1 MPSTGDDASLRR
13 QWAGECPEC
22 GTTIEAETWTIVD
35 GERRQDLVRALV
47 EGRLQSA
54 RCSCCGHEAELDS
67 ELLVWRSGVF
77 PQLVYVPSR
86 AGTASLEAARQ
97 EAEQLCENLRERTGH
112 DPALAGHLEVCLAT
126 PSALAEVLTRDV
138 IADVDAH
145 ERGTLGADASEFYR
159 RVLVNISRARAAADD
174 AREQARAEA
183 AEGSPEWVAA
193 THELALALL
202 ERRTGDQES
211 NLERAIALLRDLLR
225 FRNRESTPREW
236 ADIQMNLGIA
246 YRRRLAGAH
255 ADNLELALY
264 SYRQAME
271 VLQAERDRLALANL
285 ECNMSAALLQRVY
298 GDKTANHNEALTLAR
313 RSAPTVDAE
322 GPAIAA
328 GVAWLTLGNVL
339 LQGTGPK
346 SELDEAERY
355 LRKSIDRYRTA
366 RQPLK
371 AGMVALSLAAA
382 IERRDASQRPEA
394 IGVLRAALADLP
406 ATLAPVERARVR
418 HNLGQLLLAEASA
431 KPADEAFEE
440 GTGHLRES
448 LETLTPAAH
457 PDDAR
462 EVARELGE
470 ALAEAGEWDLAAEA
484 FGTALQAADRL
495 YRAAVLG
502 RAREHELNESGRLH
516 HAAAYARAQAGDLDG
531 AVESLERG
539 RALWAASALDAA
551 GALSRLAEKLT
562 PAERERLEAA
572 RRELSQVD
580 SLERS
585 DVFIDSPAAGPGR
598 EALTQRALAAAAEVE
613 ALGARLGIDG
623 QQTNP
628 AGIARQLGGG
638 EGLVYLTTTRWG
650 SLVLIVT
657 AERVSPVWCGALR
670 SAELLD
676 AVAGEKEGS
685 SYLSAVLLDPQELE
699 SGIDAVL
706 EVIRPGLLEPL
717 AEALAELEIDPVAL
731 VPTGALGL
739 IPLHAFAELD
749 SNPVQTEIS
758 YTPSAAVRNTAR
770 ARAAERSHGSGF
782 VAAANPLPNEQPL
795 PFAVAEADSIAEA
808 FGGGRVLS
816 EFDASKQEV
825 LRAIAGAAY
834 VHLGC
839 HGRFELKRPLTSHLE
854 LAGGT
859 VLTLHEL
866 LDKGGL
872 DGVRLVSAFAC
883 NSGIAQFDRAPDE
896 VLGFATAFL
905 RAGAAG
911 AIVTMWSVQDLPAA
925 LFSTRLYARLLAGET
940 PARALAS
947 ARSWLRQ
954 ATNHELADWLE
965 TFPSLS
971 ATTSI
976 WCAQVRK
983 QPRSEPFQHP
993 LHWAPYVLVGA

>member
-1 MPSTGDDASLRR
+1 MIDGVRR
-13 QWAGECPEC
+13 P
-22 GTTIEAETWTIVD
+22 
-35 GERRQDLVRALV
+35 DLVRGLV
-47 EGRLQSA
+47 EGTLQST
-54 RCSCCGHEAELDS
+54 RCSCCGYEAEFSS
-67 ELLVWRSGVF
+67 ELLIWRSGAF
-77 PQLVYVPSR
+77 PQLVYIPSR
-86 AGTASLEAARQ
+86 AGMASLEAAGQ
-97 EAEQLCENLRERTGH
+97 EAEQLCESLRERTEH
-112 DPALAGHLEVCLAT
+112 NPALAGHLEVCLAT

-138 IADVDAH
+138 MADVDAH
-145 ERGTLGADASEFYR
+145 QRGTLDADTSESYR

-174 AREQARAEA
+174 ARKQARAEA

-193 THELALALL
+193 TRALALALL
-202 ERRTGDQES
+202 ERRSGDQES
-211 NLERAIALLRDLLR
+211 NLEKAIALHRDLLR
-225 FRNRESTPREW
+225 FRDRESTPREW
-236 ADIQMNLGIA
+236 ADIQTNLGIA
-246 YRRRLAGAH
+246 YRRRLGGTH

-271 VLQAERDRLALANL
+271 VLQADRDRLALANL
-285 ECNMSAALLQRVY
+285 ECSMSATFLQRVY
-298 GDKTANHNEALTLAR
+298 GDKTANYDEALALAR
-313 RSAPTVDAE
+313 RSAPTVDAK
-322 GPAIAA
+322 GTAIAA
-328 GVAWLTLGNVL
+328 GVAWLTLGNAL
-339 LQGTGPK
+339 LKGTGSK
-346 SELDEAERY
+346 SELDEAEQCF
-355 LRKSIDRYRTA
+355 RKSIDRYRTA
-366 RQPLK
+366 GQPLK

-382 IERRDASQRPEA
+382 IDRRDASQRPKA
-394 IGVLRAALADLP
+394 IGVLRAALEELP
-406 ATLAPVERARVR
+406 ATLAPVERAKVR
-418 HNLGQLLLAEASA
+418 HNLGQLLLAEANA
-431 KPADEAFEE
+431 NPADEAFEE
-440 GTGHLRES
+440 GTGHLRAS

-470 ALAEAGEWDLAAEA
+470 ALAEASEWDGAAEA
-484 FGTALQAADRL
+484 FGTALQAANRL
-495 YRAAVLG
+495 YRAAILG

-531 AVESLERG
+531 AVESLEGG

-551 GALSRLAEKLT
+551 GALSRLAKELT

-572 RRELSQVD
+572 RRELSRVD
-580 SLERS
+580 SLERN
-585 DVFIDSPAAGPGR
+585 DVFVDSPAAGPGR

-613 ALGARLGIDG
+613 ALGARLGING
-623 QQTNP
+623 GQTNLD
-628 AGIARQLGGG
+628 GIARQLGTG

-650 SLVLIVT
+650 SLILIVT
-657 AERVSPVWCGALR
+657 AERVSPVWCGALK

-676 AVAGEKEGS
+676 ALADEKEGS

-699 SGIDAVL
+699 PRIDAVL
-706 EVIRPGLLEPL
+706 EAIGPILLEPL
-717 AEALAELEIDPVAL
+717 AETLAELELDSVAL
-731 VPTGALGL
+731 IPTGALGL
-739 IPLHAFAELD
+739 IPLHTFAKLD
-749 SNPVQTEIS
+749 SKPVQAEIS
-758 YTPSAAVRNTAR
+758 YAPSAAVRNAAR
-770 ARAAERSHGSGF
+770 GRAAAPSRGSGF
-782 VAAANPLPNEQPL
+782 VSAANPLPNEQPL
-795 PFAVAEADSIAEA
+795 PFAVAEANSIAEA

-825 LRAIAGAAY
+825 LHAIAGAAY
-834 VHLGC
+834 VHFGC

-925 LFSTRLYARLLAGET
+925 LFSTRLYARILTGET
-940 PARALAS
+940 PGRALAS

-965 TFPSLS
+965 TLPSLR

-983 QPRSEPFQHP
+983 QPRSEPFRHP